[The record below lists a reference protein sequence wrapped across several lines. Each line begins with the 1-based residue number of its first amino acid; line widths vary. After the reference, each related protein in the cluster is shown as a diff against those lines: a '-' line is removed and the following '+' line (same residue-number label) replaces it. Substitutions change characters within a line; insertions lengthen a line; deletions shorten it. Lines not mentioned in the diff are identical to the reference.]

1 MAQLKV
7 KQISDFVSAVEAKVN
22 GIVGTET
29 VSAISVAKSEAK
41 ADASSDASTK
51 ANAAESN
58 AISTAVSA
66 DVVVLSSA
74 KSYADEA
81 EADAL
86 SNAKVYADSKDVL
99 VLSDAKA
106 YSDIQK
112 LRINA
117 LLQDSTT
124 ALDTFAE
131 ISSFITSLET
141 SNVEGLSAALSTA
154 VSNDA
159 VHATG
164 ISDNAG
170 DISSIESTIGAYGD
184 IVGSDVADF
193 ATAAQGLLADS
204 ALQDASVFD
213 ASGSAATA
221 KTEAIAA
228 AALDATS
235 KADTAEGNANDYTD
249 ERETAITT
257 AYKAYA
263 DTAETDAVASAKTYT
278 DTEISDLDSELRLVI
293 AGVAGVDK
301 VEQIARFD
309 SATTFSVTNA
319 LSLENNDILVFVN
332 GLQIHKVGEGVDG
345 FSTADGVQFQ
355 VSGLGYDLEG
365 DDHIVVVGV
374 AV

>member
-117 LLQDSTT
+117 LLQDSTS

-131 ISSFITSLET
+131 IETFIT
-141 SNVEGLSAALSTA
+141 GLSTADVSQLEALSTA